1 MTGGYDV
8 VGYGRMLADGARMDA
23 YARALEAAVRP
34 GSVVLDIGTGTGILA
49 MLACRFGARRV
60 FALEPADAVQ
70 AAREV
75 ARANGMADRIEFIQ
89 DLSTRVTLAERA
101 DVIVSDL
108 RGSLPLFQGIIDSLA
123 DARERHLA
131 PGGVMI
137 PRADHLVAAPVDAPR
152 AWAEVAAPWEECAMG
167 FDMDAARRR
176 AVHTVRRV
184 ELDPGHALAP
194 AARWATLDYRTRTDP
209 HAAGS
214 PQWTV
219 ERPGRMHGLAVWF
232 HAELADGISFHTGPG
247 TRTTYRTS
255 FFPWA
260 QPVEVEPGDTVRAE
274 LSARRVGGDYVWGW
288 SARVERPGREP
299 AEMHH
304 SSFLGAPP
312 SPARLRR
319 RDDAFRPSLGD
330 EGRVEAMALA
340 MMDGATPLAEIAAAL
355 HAAFPHLFPTR
366 EAALTRAGQV
376 AERLAE

>member
-1 MTGGYDV
+1 MTSGYDV
-8 VGYGRMLADGARMDA
+8 VGYGRMMADRARMDA

-34 GSVVLDIGTGTGILA
+34 GSVVLDIGTGTGVMA

-70 AAREV
+70 AAREI
-75 ARANGMADRIEFIQ
+75 ARGNGVADRIEFIQ
-89 DLSTRVTLAERA
+89 ELSTRVTLPERA

-137 PRADHLVAAPVDAPR
+137 PRADHLMAAPVDAPG
-152 AWAEVAAPWEECAMG
+152 AWAEVAAPWEECALG
-167 FDMDAARRR
+167 FDMEAARRR

-184 ELDPGHALAP
+184 ELDPGEQLAT

-209 HAAGS
+209 NVAGTAE
-214 PQWTV
+214 WTV
-219 ERPGRMHGLAVWF
+219 ERAGRMHGLAVWF
-232 HAELADGISFHTGPG
+232 QAELADGISFHTGPG

-260 QPVEVEPGDTVRAE
+260 APVEVEPGDTVWGE
-274 LSARRVGGDYVWGW
+274 LSARRVGDDYVWGW
-288 SARVERPGREP
+288 SARVDRSGREP
-299 AEMHH
+299 TEMRH
-304 SSFLGAPP
+304 STFLAAPP
-312 SPARLRR
+312 SLARLRR
-319 RDDAFRPSLGD
+319 RDDGFRPTLGD
-330 EGRVEAMALA
+330 EGRVEAMALG
-340 MMDGATPLAEIAAAL
+340 MMDGATPLGDIAAAL
-355 HAAFPHLFPTR
+355 HAAFPRLFPTR

-376 AERLAE
+376 AERLAG